1 MAIIM
6 YFLHGKFNCLM
17 GDSNPRPSSLKS
29 NVLPTELTRP
39 LDLDR
44 RAVNHIQQHHFS
56 ICKFQTDPMWVRFPA
71 LNSFLG
77 LERQFDHQKKGL
89 DVAQATTAMICARD
103 PRKQARNSARN
114 QARNSEQ
121 RQTTSNWCSPAVI
134 GRSQYRVQHQIVPAL
149 ENRTQDPWRC
159 SALDPEL

>member
-1 MAIIM
+1 MVVIKLWLTL
-6 YFLHGKFNCLM
+6 YF
-17 GDSNPRPSSLKS
+17 DVWVYSN
-29 NVLPTELTRP
+29 ELTRS
-39 LDLDR
+39 LVSNQL
-44 RAVNHIQQHHFS
+44 AVIQIQQHHFS
-56 ICKFQTDPMWVRFPA
+56 ICKFQTKPMWVQFPA

-77 LERQFDHQKKGL
+77 LERRFDHQKKGL
-89 DVAQATTAMICARD
+89 AVAQATTAMICARD

-159 SALDPEL
+159 STLDPEL